1 MIHSF
6 LSLLKHDIFEGVLRK
21 WKYFLVAALFFA
33 FVDFVF
39 VHNVSSLFSSDSP
52 DLKCSITDIILNMF
66 IGNEPF
72 DPAVRK
78 GISLSVTWF
87 VFHALLFSFI
97 GFYITDDLKKN
108 ATSFI
113 LRVKSKRQWWTSKFL
128 WCIITV
134 FAYYALFF
142 VIAIIFAI
150 FWGTASF
157 DASSLIAEEIFEIQV
172 LDVSVCNIIFS
183 SLLLPMTISVSIAV
197 FEAALSLILKPVYC
211 FLIVICYLAASAF
224 YCSVCL
230 LFNFSMVTRNNFY
243 GVNGVLNQ
251 YGALIAIIITIAG
264 YLIGMTLIKNK
275 DIV

>member
-6 LSLLKHDIFEGVLRK
+6 LSLLKHDIFEGVLCK
-21 WKYFLVAALFFA
+21 WKYFFVAILFFA

-39 VHNVSSLFSSDSP
+39 ITNVNSLFTADSP

-66 IGNEPF
+66 IGNEAF
-72 DPAVRK
+72 DPSQKK

-97 GFYITDDLKKN
+97 GYYIAADLKKN

-113 LRVKSKRQWWTSKFL
+113 LRVKSKRLWWTNKCL
-128 WCIITV
+128 WCVITV

-142 VIAIIFAI
+142 IIAIIFAV

-157 DASSLIAEEIFEIQV
+157 SASNLIAEKFFEIKI
-172 LDVSVCNIIFS
+172 LDVSTCNIIFS
-183 SLLLPMTISVSIAV
+183 SLLLPMIISVSIAV
-197 FEAALSLILKPVYC
+197 FEAALSLILKPIYS

-224 YCSVCL
+224 YCSAYL
-230 LFNFSMVTRNNFY
+230 LFNFSMVIRNSFY

-251 YGALIAIIITIAG
+251 YGVLIAIFITIVS
-264 YLIGMTLIKNK
+264 YLIGITFIKKK
-275 DIV
+275 DIL